1 MSASKSILA
10 TLNQTG
16 LPIVEKLEAIRN
28 LFSSGSNGV
37 LQADPGAG
45 KTTLAPLALLDIIP
59 SDEKIILLEPRRLAA
74 RNAALRMADLLG
86 EKVGQSIGY
95 RIKNDLKVSKN
106 TRIEVITEGILT
118 RMLQS
123 DPELPGIAM
132 IIFDEFHERS
142 LDADL
147 GLANCDVMLGLRV
160 ERNLS
165 HVLSGECELDEILVE
180 GPAGIK
186 IVPATSGSQSMV
198 ELSPSEHAGLIR
210 AFSELNTEFDILIV
224 DTAAGISDMVL
235 SFSRAAQDVVVVV
248 CDEPTSITDAY
259 ALIKVLSREH
269 GVYKF
274 KIVANM
280 VRSMREGDEL
290 FTKLTKVTNR
300 FLDVA
305 LELVAVVP
313 FDENVRKSVR
323 KQKAIVEAFPSSP
336 AALAIRKL
344 ANKAVG
350 WPIPSQPGGH
360 LEFFLE
366 QLVTKKAVGETR

>member
-1 MSASKSILA
+1 MINTVLDQASGLRKMSK
-10 TLNQTG
+10 N
-16 LPIVEKLEAIRN
+16 N
-28 LFSSGSNGV
+28 NNGV
-37 LQADPGAG
+37 KVIAVTGGKGGVG
-45 KTTLAPLALLDIIP
+45 KTNVSLNTAIAL
-59 SDEKIILLEPRRLAA
+59 
-74 RNAALRMADLLG
+74 
-86 EKVGQSIGY
+86 GQQGK
-95 RIKNDLKVSKN
+95 RVLV
-106 TRIEVITEGILT
+106 
-118 RMLQS
+118 
-123 DPELPGIAM
+123 
-132 IIFDEFHERS
+132 

-165 HVLSGECELDEILVE
+165 HVLSGECELDDILVE

-210 AFSELNTEFDILIV
+210 AFSELNTDFDILIV

-280 VRSMREGDEL
+280 VRSLREGQEL
-290 FTKLTKVTNR
+290 FAKLSKVTDR
-300 FLDVA
+300 FLDISM
-305 LELVAVVP
+305 ELVATVP
-313 FDENVRKSVR
+313 YDENMRKSTR
-323 KQKAIVEAFPSSP
+323 RQKVIVEVFPGSP
-336 AALAIRKL
+336 AAIAFKTLATKIAK
-344 ANKAVG
+344 
-350 WPIPSQPGGH
+350 WPAPSQASGH
-360 LEFFLE
+360 LEFFIE
-366 QLVTKKAVGETR
+366 KLVSN